1 MALLEVKDLKTYFY
15 TPNGVVK
22 AVDGVSYT
30 VSKGEALG
38 IVGESGSGKS
48 ISALSIMRLIQEPPG
63 RIVGGEI
70 LFKGKNLLTLKEH
83 EIRDLRGSVISMV
96 FQDPMMSLNPVM
108 TIGRQINEVI
118 RLHMKMK
125 KKQAWERSIEM
136 LDMVGISS
144 PADRMNCYPHELS
157 GGMCQRVMIA
167 MALSCDPEIIIAD
180 EPTTALDVTIQAQ
193 IIELFKELMKKLNMT
208 VVWISH
214 DLGVVAGL
222 CDKINVMYAGRIVE
236 ISPVEDLF
244 AKPSHPYTKS
254 LLKCIP
260 RLDDPYRSKLT
271 TIKGHMPNLRGL
283 PPGCAFQNRCSES
296 YSVCLEKSPVL
307 TQIDKNHHVACWKYM
322 EKIE

>member
-1 MALLEVKDLKTYFY
+1 MALLEVKGLKTYFY
-15 TPNGVVK
+15 ASKGVVK

-48 ISALSIMRLIQEPPG
+48 VSTLSIMRLIQDPPG
-63 RIVGGEI
+63 KIVGGEI
-70 LFKGKNLLTLKEH
+70 LFNGKNLLTLNGREM
-83 EIRDLRGSVISMV
+83 RDLRGSKISMI

-108 TIGRQINEVI
+108 TIGRQISEAI
-118 RLHMKMK
+118 KLHLKMT
-125 KKQAWERSIEM
+125 KKQAWRRSIEM

-167 MALSCDPEIIIAD
+167 MALSCNPEIIIAD

-193 IIELFKELMKKLNMT
+193 INELFKELIKKLDMT
-208 VVWISH
+208 VIWISH

-222 CDKINVMYAGRIVE
+222 CDNINVMYAGRIVE
-236 ISPVEDLF
+236 TAPVEDLF

-260 RLDDPYRSKLT
+260 RLDDPCQAKLT
-271 TIKGHMPNLRGL
+271 TIKGHPPNLRKL
-283 PPGCAFQNRCSES
+283 PPGCAFQPRCSES
-296 YSVCLEKSPVL
+296 GDVCLDNQPVL
-307 TQIDKNHHVACWKYM
+307 KQIAEKHHVACWKYM
-322 EKIE
+322 E